1 MLPYAALA
9 LQMAVAGVF
18 LVSAVA
24 KFRTTAN
31 EETWSILVG
40 LLPVQGQGFPV
51 RAASRVHAAAE
62 LALGLTLLAGLA
74 GFAAGTVLRAAA
86 LSAAV
91 LLLSAFTALAAYAAR
106 SGTAIPCSCFGRS
119 NAPLGWPH
127 VWRNLALTGV
137 ALSGLVCT
145 VAADPGAQIRPGG
158 AAIAAVAALVVTVLT
173 AFYDDIVDLF
183 GTPDRLRRV

>member
-24 KFRTTAN
+24 KFRPTAN
-31 EETWSILVG
+31 EETWSILAG
-40 LLPVQGQGFPV
+40 LLPVRRFPV

-62 LALGLTLLAGLA
+62 LALGLTLLGGL
-74 GFAAGTVLRAAA
+74 AAGTVLRAAA
-86 LSAAV
+86 LSAAA

-106 SGTAIPCSCFGRS
+106 SQTAIPCPCFGRS
-119 NAPLGWPH
+119 SSLLGWSH
-127 VWRNLALTGV
+127 VWRNLVLTGV

-145 VAADPGAQIRPGG
+145 VVADPGAPVRPGG
-158 AAIAAVAALVVTVLT
+158 AAIAAVVALVVTALT
-173 AFYDDIVDLF
+173 VFYDDIVDLF
-183 GTPDRLRRV
+183 GTPDRLQRV